1 MNTKA
6 AFAVVGEWVSGLTG
20 MLAGFV
26 ALSVLGEIILGSPL
40 FGVSVVSNLITL
52 VGLVSVGVLSQVVFG
67 TGWLGIDVVGN
78 ISGLVNSFI
87 GGGLTGIVTLIVL
100 LSLWDNK

>member
-6 AFAVVGEWVSGLTG
+6 AFAVVGEWVSGLTN

-40 FGVSVVSNLITL
+40 FGVSVVGNLVSLVGQFGSNGFAGLIAMLIL
-52 VGLVSVGVLSQVVFG
+52 VGLY
-67 TGWLGIDVVGN
+67 
-78 ISGLVNSFI
+78 
-87 GGGLTGIVTLIVL
+87 
-100 LSLWDNK
+100 NKS

>member
-6 AFAVVGEWVSGLTG
+6 AFAVVGEWVSGLTS

-40 FGVSVVSNLITL
+40 FGVSVVSNLITMVGQFGSNGFAGLIAMLIL
-52 VGLVSVGVLSQVVFG
+52 VGLY
-67 TGWLGIDVVGN
+67 
-78 ISGLVNSFI
+78 
-87 GGGLTGIVTLIVL
+87 
-100 LSLWDNK
+100 NKS

>member
-6 AFAVVGEWVSGLTG
+6 AFATVGEWVSGLTG

-40 FGVSVVSNLITL
+40 FGVSVVNNLIGLVGQFGSNGFAGLIAMLIL
-52 VGLVSVGVLSQVVFG
+52 VGLYNG
-67 TGWLGIDVVGN
+67 
-78 ISGLVNSFI
+78 
-87 GGGLTGIVTLIVL
+87 
-100 LSLWDNK
+100 K